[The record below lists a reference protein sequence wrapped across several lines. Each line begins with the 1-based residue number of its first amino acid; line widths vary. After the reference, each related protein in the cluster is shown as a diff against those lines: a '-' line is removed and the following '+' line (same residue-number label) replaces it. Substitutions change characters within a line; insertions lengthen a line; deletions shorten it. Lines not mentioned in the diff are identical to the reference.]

1 MKKTIS
7 FLLVFCLFAF
17 SLFSTGCG
25 SSSGGAFKFIGA
37 ALAITVA
44 LSSGGAASSAVFAA
58 NLRGDKEPTKLDPEK
73 IVVNVYEL
81 DELKPDLHNG
91 TAVNTTSSEIVLSS
105 DKKSFTYTTSDNIDN
120 PGYYIIE
127 VSYDKNDIK
136 PFLRGIVYVGN
147 KNTTQDVKV
156 DPKTE
161 VETTLYK
168 NWVDSNPEVTS
179 YENFKAN
186 LKTVDLTTV
195 VETYEKKLST
205 WDTAEKLAGTA
216 DVEGIDVPK
225 ETKVD
230 VKNNPIPG
238 TTRPADLQS
247 ATWRTITAN
256 DIDGKQFVKRYMFDT
271 DKKWIKFTNEGT
283 DNLPNITFTD
293 QSVAFHGYHK
303 MTISYYSEDTM
314 NGWAPV
320 NNKFEIPETDKVNR
334 ITDNDRIYIVS
345 SDLKIVVKVFDDV
358 GRTTEFICDAKI
370 TSHNSKTYLHVKY
383 ADDEGIYELIPRD
396 NNPIPNTTR
405 PADLQSATWTT
416 ITAANI
422 VGKQFVM
429 RYILDT
435 DTNTWVKFTNED
447 IQNLPIIMLI

>member
-1 MKKTIS
+1 MCIVKKTIS

-216 DVEGIDVPK
+216 DVEGIDVPTA
-225 ETKVD
+225 TKVT
-230 VKNNPIPG
+230 VKNNPIPD
-238 TTRPADLQS
+238 TTRPAGLQN
-247 ATWRTITAN
+247 ATWRTITA
-256 DIDGKQFVKRYMFDT
+256 
-271 DKKWIKFTNEGT
+271 
-283 DNLPNITFTD
+283 
-293 QSVAFHGYHK
+293 
-303 MTISYYSEDTM
+303 
-314 NGWAPV
+314 
-320 NNKFEIPETDKVNR
+320 
-334 ITDNDRIYIVS
+334 
-345 SDLKIVVKVFDDV
+345 
-358 GRTTEFICDAKI
+358 
-370 TSHNSKTYLHVKY
+370 
-383 ADDEGIYELIPRD
+383 
-396 NNPIPNTTR
+396 
-405 PADLQSATWTT
+405 
-416 ITAANI
+416 ANI
-422 VGKQFVM
+422 VRKQFVM

-435 DTNTWVKFTNED
+435 DNNTWIKFTNTGTD
-447 IQNLPIIMLI
+447 THKLPIISFTDSESDRSGYYYMGGHGYTEETMDGWVPVGNQFEIPQEVYWNEFTSSIYKVSSDSKDSKIEVIDFDIDDETLLDDEKLIYDARITDYNGKTYLHIRDKNDQEIYELMSSQTQQPYGSVR